1 VKYPRRFDHGRS
13 GVLVVAILAL
23 AVVRP
28 RAADEIERNWAL
40 QGAVTQSST
49 AFGGDPRRAIDGNT
63 NGGWN
68 DGSVT
73 HTSQELEPYWQIDL
87 GQTHYIDEIRIF
99 NRTDCCQDRLK
110 NFVVFFANNKEG
122 FLHRD
127 LNSTMG
133 QNTGNPNTAVYMK
146 PVFNL
151 AGDIDPVG
159 GAKLAR
165 HTIKFNGS
173 DCAEEG
179 KPGCKIRFVR
189 IQLAGQGILSLAE
202 VQIIERASIPG
213 PAAVDDA
220 VSWVPTGVIT
230 TGAGATFAATDD
242 KLLVF
247 YRGSDG
253 LLHGSENLADGP
265 VIGGSPGLGPDQ
277 PAATVLGSQGRGFV
291 AVRTASSQVAVAEGD
306 ARTGALGSAAWST
319 LGQTSG
325 SPAVI
330 TGCNRAVVAWLD
342 DGRLMAAWKS
352 TDPASGAPGWSAPAV
367 VSVGSGTPPSL
378 AVDSRQ
384 NVGMS
389 FVLKDGSIAFTTL
402 PCAATEARWETTRSL
417 VGLAKGDQASLA
429 AYGPHFIVATL
440 GGDNRGYLAV
450 QRTASDGREEWQG
463 FEPIPASW
471 RGDPGMLLLEAP
483 RIFVMSGAIVVVAR
497 DRMTQEMRY
506 WLKYPNHLS
515 PGDTWM
521 GGRVVGGSGRGAM
534 APAMVSFG
542 KSRLWGMGEA
552 PSELY
557 VGTLGIGDRR
567 VYAMNLGRFIA
578 NDVLTADLSLDV
590 EGMLNIDPQP
600 DRGLDP
606 TLAPNY
612 FEQLLALLALP
623 GPAREAVRGRKCGNL
638 MLATRL
644 MLDRN
649 YGSGQFRPAPC
660 PYEVVQNTDFSAADA
675 IIHEWLHLDAAARN
689 LPGMSDFGS
698 TFRYADGSDPAGSGM
713 KACRASA
720 DCGGDFCEKA
730 GDDYGK
736 TRSST
741 KDFDPSE
748 TSLRRWDETFVCVS
762 NSGPDARRPQGGLR
776 WYDVGTRDH
785 AFIHMAI
792 AYRWYGDDLRD
803 WVQAD
808 LSHGNDQLQ
817 RRYAWVKANYFG
829 DVEYNGRL
837 GRTALDNDRSL
848 GAYGMP
854 DR

>member
-1 VKYPRRFDHGRS
+1 MNPLSFNSGRA
-13 GVLVVAILAL
+13 GVAVALLAL
-23 AVVRP
+23 AVVPP
-28 RAADEIERNWAL
+28 RAADEIERNWAP

-49 AFGGDPRRAIDGNT
+49 AFGGEAQRAIDGKT
-63 NGGWN
+63 NGDWN
-68 DGSVT
+68 AGSVT
-73 HTSQELEPYWQIDL
+73 HTDQELEPYWQIDL

-110 NFVVFFANNKEG
+110 NIVVFFANNTEG

-127 LNSTMG
+127 INSTMG

-146 PVFNL
+146 PLFNL
-151 AGDIDPVG
+151 VGDIDPVT
-159 GAKLAR
+159 GARLAR
-165 HTIKFNGS
+165 QTIKFNGG

-189 IQLAGQGILSLAE
+189 IQLAGRGYLSLAE
-202 VQIIERASIPG
+202 VQIIEKANIPG
-213 PAAVDDA
+213 PAVVNAA
-220 VSWVPTGVIT
+220 VSWAPTGVIT
-230 TGAGATFAATDD
+230 TGAGAALTATDD
-242 KLLVF
+242 KLLMF

-253 LLHGSENLADGP
+253 LLHESDNLADGP
-265 VIGGSPGLGPDQ
+265 AVDGSPALGTDQ
-277 PAATVLGSQGRGFV
+277 PTATVVGAQGRGFV
-291 AVRTASSQVAVAEGD
+291 AVKTASSQVAVVEGD
-306 ARTGALGSAAWST
+306 ARAGALGPAAWST
-319 LGQTSG
+319 LGQTNG
-325 SPAVI
+325 SPEVI
-330 TGCNRAVVAWLD
+330 SGCNRAVVAWLD
-342 DGRLMAAWKS
+342 NGQLMAAWKS
-352 TDPASGAPGWSAPAV
+352 TDPASTGPGWSAPAV
-367 VSVGSGTPPSL
+367 VSLASSTPPSL

-389 FVLKDGSIAFTTL
+389 FVRPDGSIAFTTL
-402 PCAATEARWETTRSL
+402 PCAATGARWEAAVTL
-417 VGLAKGDQASLA
+417 VGLAKGDRASLA
-429 AYGPHFIVATL
+429 AYGPHFIIATL
-440 GGDNRGYLAV
+440 GGDNRGYIAV
-450 QRTASDGREEWQG
+450 QRTGTNGQEVWQG
-463 FEPIPASW
+463 FEPIPASS

-483 RIFVMSGAIVVVAR
+483 RIFVMSGAIIVVAR
-497 DRMTQEMRY
+497 DRTTEEMRY

-534 APAMVSFG
+534 APAMVSLG
-542 KSRLWGMGEA
+542 KSQLWGMGGA

-578 NDVLTADLSLDV
+578 KDVLSADLSLDV
-590 EGMLNIDPQP
+590 EGMLNISPQP

-612 FEQLLALLALP
+612 LEQLLALLALP
-623 GPAREAVRGRKCGNL
+623 TPAREAVKGRKCGNL
-638 MLATRL
+638 TLATRL

-660 PYEVVQNTDFSAADA
+660 PYEVLQNTNFSAADA

-689 LPGMSDFGS
+689 LSGISDFGS
-698 TFRYADGSDPAGSGM
+698 TFRYQDSSDPARSGM
-713 KACRASA
+713 KPCHASA

-730 GDDYGK
+730 GDDHGK
-736 TRSST
+736 TRPST

-748 TSLRRWDETFVCVS
+748 TSLRRWDETYVCVS
-762 NSGPDARRPQGGLR
+762 NGGPDGWRPQGGLR
-776 WYDVGTRDH
+776 WYDVGTPDH

-792 AYRWYGDDLRD
+792 AYRWYGEDLRD

-808 LSHGNDQLQ
+808 LNHGNDQLQ
-817 RRYAWVKANYFG
+817 RRYEWVKAKYFDG
-829 DVEYNGRL
+829 VEYNGRV
-837 GRTALDNDRSL
+837 GRNAPENDRSL